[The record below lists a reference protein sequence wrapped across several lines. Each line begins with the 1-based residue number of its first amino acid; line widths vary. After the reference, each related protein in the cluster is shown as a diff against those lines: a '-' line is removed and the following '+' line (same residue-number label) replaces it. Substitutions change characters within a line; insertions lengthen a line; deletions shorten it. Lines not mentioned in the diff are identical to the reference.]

1 MPTPAFQR
9 YIAPARRHPQLW
21 RLGLGIGVIL
31 VCQLLWVGAIT
42 LALSAI
48 SVPAPDLRAGG
59 EIGTT
64 PVTMIVLLLSFA
76 GMGFGAVLAARLLHR
91 RGAGTLV
98 GHGPAALRHFTYG
111 AALILVL
118 HGGAF
123 LLVMGGIDLE
133 PGLTP
138 GVWLAVLPLALFA
151 LLIQTGAEE
160 VVFRGYLQQQ
170 LAARFGSALVW
181 MLLPSIAFGL
191 LHYEPGQMGENV
203 WPVVGVTALFGLDC
217 GRPDSAVGHPGA
229 GLGAAFRQ
237 QHLRP
242 AGRQPAGDLSGLAL
256 FQTPFGA
263 DDVET
268 MPMLLVR
275 GCGHVGGHLGLCR
288 FALRRG

>member
-48 SVPAPDLRAGG
+48 SVPVPDLRTGG

-64 PVTMIVLLLSFA
+64 PGTMIVLLLSFA

-170 LAARFGSALVW
+170 LAVRFGSALVW

-203 WPVVGVTALFGLDC
+203 WPVVGVTALFGLVAADLTARS
-217 GRPDSAVGHPGA
+217 GTL
-229 GLGAAFRQ
+229 GLAWGLHFANNIFALLVVSPR
-237 QHLRP
+237 
-242 AGRQPAGDLSGLAL
+242 GDLSGLAL
-256 FQTPFGA
+256 FQTPFGP

-268 MPMLLVR
+268 MPMLLVSDVVML
-275 GCGHVGGHLGLCR
+275 GVVWGLCR
-288 FALRRG
+288 FALSRG